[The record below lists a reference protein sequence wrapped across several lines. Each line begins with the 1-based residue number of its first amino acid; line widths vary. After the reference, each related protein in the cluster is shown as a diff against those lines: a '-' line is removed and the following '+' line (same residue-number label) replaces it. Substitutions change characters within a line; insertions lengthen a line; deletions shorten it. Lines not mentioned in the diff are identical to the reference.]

1 MTSPFNPDVLDAH
14 IHLWDPRTTP
24 RAVTPLVKALG
35 AHPAALRRVMQ
46 ALVPR
51 SVQDFLGD
59 PRFVLNPFLP
69 PDYRALAG
77 VRVGDYVHVEAGYVA
92 LRPLGLAG
100 ESRWLAGLRDGPRG
114 VVGAV
119 NLESPQL
126 GQLLDAHQAANPRF
140 RGVRDKLAHS
150 TAPGV
155 MNWTRAAAR
164 TQRPAFRRGYALLGE
179 RGLSFDAFI
188 YSTQLNELAQLAE
201 AHPETP
207 LVLCHMGTPVALEGP
222 FGGCGTTPAARAD
235 IAARW
240 RDGLLRLASLP
251 HVHVKLSGML
261 MPVVG
266 FGFHQRAEP
275 PSGDEL
281 FERLGPHLRFVLDAF
296 GPERC
301 MFGSNFPM
309 DAVSAPYGLL
319 VRTVERTV
327 EDAGLGPTARQAVLA
342 GTARRFYGLTR

>member
-1 MTSPFNPDVLDAH
+1 MTSPFNPDIVDAH
-14 IHLWDPRTTP
+14 MHLWDPRTTP
-24 RAVTPLVKALG
+24 RAVSPFVRALG
-35 AHPAALRRVMQ
+35 AHPAVLRRVAQ
-46 ALVPR
+46 AVMPR

-59 PRFVLNPFLP
+59 PRFVLNPYLP
-69 PDYRALAG
+69 ADHRGHAG
-77 VRVGDYVHVEAGYVA
+77 LRVGDYVHVEAGYVA

-126 GQLLDAHQAANPRF
+126 AQLLDAHRAATPRF

-150 TAPGV
+150 SAPGV
-155 MNWTRAAAR
+155 MSWARAAAR
-164 TQRPAFRRGYALLGE
+164 THRPAFRRGYALLGE

-188 YSTQLNELAQLAE
+188 YSTQLHELTELAK
-201 AHPETP
+201 AHPETR

-275 PSGDEL
+275 PAASEL
-281 FERLGPHLRFVLDAF
+281 FERLGPHVRFVLDAF

-309 DAVSAPYGLL
+309 DAVSAPYGAILGML
-319 VRTVERTV
+319 ERTMQ
-327 EDAGLGPTARQAVLA
+327 DAKLSPTARQAVLA
-342 GTARRFYGLTR
+342 TTARRFYAL